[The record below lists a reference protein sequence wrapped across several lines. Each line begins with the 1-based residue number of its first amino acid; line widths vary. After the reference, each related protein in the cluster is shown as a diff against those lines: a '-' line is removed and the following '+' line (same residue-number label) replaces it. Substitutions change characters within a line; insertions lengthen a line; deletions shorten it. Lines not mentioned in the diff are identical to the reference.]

1 MIIGSSYV
9 KKLPYRYIFAISST
23 PLTLIL
29 GAGYL
34 ATSCASDTTKSFF
47 CQESFL
53 DAIHFVAAG
62 TFGFMGAI
70 LWTAQSTYINECSS
84 TDNKG
89 KFFGIFWSFQAA
101 SQITG
106 NLFVGLILR
115 YFGLSGVF
123 LISGGIAALYIV
135 LFLFIQTPEST
146 VFAEEENVFSL
157 MVDKQ
162 VGKILE
168 SPDIAKKLLASP
180 KLGRSQLRSPLL
192 RAFLAEPA
200 VKNNNQGS
208 HVTSKSKSSSQA
220 QLDEAHIAKA
230 ENIQYA
236 GIVHAVKTKVKNV
249 AAALMEA
256 VGIKGASGANESS
269 VTEKSH
275 VRTSF
280 QTSRDDDYVRLVDQ
294 VTVLDE
300 DAPAT
305 SSTQDPLAP
314 LDEKEEILQEQPGA
328 LDFVKF
334 FANNRIKYCFP
345 LFMICGYGFN
355 LYVLTLPQMV
365 FNALETGTT
374 AEKDEKVGAILL
386 VFGIC
391 EVLYGQVF
399 GIIFDKFRQLSAII
413 YCFMNLGASITLY
426 FGYLT
431 GNYYLFLVSAI
442 FFAGVDVGGQTFIS
456 SLLSVRFVE
465 KIEPFVV
472 FRIFS
477 TVMAMTIQAT
487 YMIFP
492 QINPFLT
499 VVVIYHVINLAVL
512 ITQQR
517 FTKLEEAYVRSVLHL
532 D

>member
-1 MIIGSSYV
+1 
-9 KKLPYRYIFAISST
+9 
-23 PLTLIL
+23 
-29 GAGYL
+29 
-34 ATSCASDTTKSFF
+34 
-47 CQESFL
+47 
-53 DAIHFVAAG
+53 
-62 TFGFMGAI
+62 
-70 LWTAQSTYINECSS
+70 
-84 TDNKG
+84 
-89 KFFGIFWSFQAA
+89 
-101 SQITG
+101 
-106 NLFVGLILR
+106 
-115 YFGLSGVF
+115 
-123 LISGGIAALYIV
+123 
-135 LFLFIQTPEST
+135 
-146 VFAEEENVFSL
+146 
-157 MVDKQ
+157 
-162 VGKILE
+162 
-168 SPDIAKKLLASP
+168 
-180 KLGRSQLRSPLL
+180 
-192 RAFLAEPA
+192 
-200 VKNNNQGS
+200 
-208 HVTSKSKSSSQA
+208 
-220 QLDEAHIAKA
+220 
-230 ENIQYA
+230 
-236 GIVHAVKTKVKNV
+236 
-249 AAALMEA
+249 MEA

-355 LYVLTLPQMV
+355 LYVLTLSQMV
-365 FNALETGTT
+365 VNALETGTIV
-374 AEKDEKVGAILL
+374 EKDEKVGAILL

-399 GIIFDKFRQLSAII
+399 GIIFDKFRQQSAII

-477 TVMAMTIQAT
+477 TFTAMTIQAT

-499 VVVIYHVINLAVL
+499 VVVIYHMINLAVL

-517 FTKLEEAYVRSVLHL
+517 FTKLEETYVRSVLHL